1 MNKVRAHISV
11 SLDGYV
17 AGPNQ
22 SMENPLGEGG
32 EGLHDWVVPLKAW
45 REHAGMEGGEENV
58 SSPVVT
64 EEFGNVGAEI
74 MGRGKFGPPSRGPW
88 GMPSA
93 RASSSPRT
101 IGGRRP
107 SARSANAGPRS
118 RSLRP

>member
-32 EGLHDWVVPLKAW
+32 EGLHDWVVPLRAW

-58 SSPVVT
+58 SSPVVREDEDRLVKWRIVT
-64 EEFGNVGAEI
+64 
-74 MGRGKFGPPSRGPW
+74 PPALP
-88 GMPSA
+88 
-93 RASSSPRT
+93 
-101 IGGRRP
+101 
-107 SARSANAGPRS
+107 
-118 RSLRP
+118 